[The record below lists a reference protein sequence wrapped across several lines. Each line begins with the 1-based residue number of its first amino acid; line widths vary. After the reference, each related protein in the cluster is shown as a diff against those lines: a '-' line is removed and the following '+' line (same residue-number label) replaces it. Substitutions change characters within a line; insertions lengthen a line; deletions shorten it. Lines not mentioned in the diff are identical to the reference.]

1 MSPLL
6 TGLGPLGWAILDS
19 SPEGIL
25 VADEEGTILY
35 ANEAYTRICRRD
47 GQERVG
53 TNILLT
59 NPHGALA
66 QALRTG
72 RPVYGNK
79 HRPPGSQTD
88 VVAHAFPIYLND
100 KLVGGVVFFQEAGEA
115 LELLEQLARAQESLA
130 ILSTKMESMGK
141 APYTFASIVGRSR
154 CLQEAL
160 ATARKAATTDSTVL
174 LRGESGTGKELFA
187 AAIHNASRRAR
198 QPFVHVNCAAIPDTL
213 LESEFFG
220 YEKGSFTG
228 ATQRKLGTFELA
240 DRGTIFLDEIG
251 DMDLRLQAKV
261 LQVLQSGE
269 FRRVGGT
276 TTIKVNVR
284 VIAATNRNLEQ
295 LMDKGQFRED
305 LYFRLNVV
313 EINVPPLRERKEDIP
328 LLVDHLLEKIGR
340 KIGKRVAGI
349 TEEALVLLEQYCWP
363 GNVRELENVLERALA
378 LAEEGQPVTAAD
390 IFLPRPR
397 QAGQEELI
405 SLAEMERV
413 MIEKALA
420 KFGTSVQG
428 KREAARALG
437 ISLSTLYDK
446 LKRTGKE
453 TTGAPQSA
461 RTFRKSEKPSE

>member
-1 MSPLL
+1 MSKATTLTSPLL
-6 TGLGPLGWAILDS
+6 ASLGPLGRAILDS

-25 VADEEGTILY
+25 IADKEGTILY
-35 ANEAYTRICRRD
+35 ANDAYTKICRRD
-47 GQERVG
+47 GLQLLG
-53 TNILLT
+53 KNILLT
-59 NPHGALA
+59 NPQGALA
-66 QALRTG
+66 EVLRTG
-72 RPVYGNK
+72 QPVFGKKVRPA
-79 HRPPGSQTD
+79 GSQCD
-88 VVAHAFPIYLND
+88 VIAHAFPISLNGRT
-100 KLVGGVVFFQEAGEA
+100 VGGVVFFQEAAEA
-115 LELLEQLARAQESLA
+115 LEILEQLTRARESLA
-130 ILSTKMESMGK
+130 ILTTKMESMGK

-198 QPFVHVNCAAIPDTL
+198 QPFVHVNCAAIPDNL

-220 YEKGSFTG
+220 HEKGSFTG
-228 ATQRKLGTFELA
+228 ASQRKLGTFELA

-276 TTIKVNVR
+276 ATIKVNVR
-284 VIAATNRNLEQ
+284 VIAATNRNLEE
-295 LMDKGQFRED
+295 LMDKGQFRQD

-313 EINVPPLRERKEDIP
+313 EINIPPLRERKEDIP
-328 LLVDHLLEKIGR
+328 LLVDHLLGKIGR

-349 TEEALVLLEQYCWP
+349 SEEALTLLERYCWP

-378 LAEEGQPVTAAD
+378 LVEEGQPVTAGD

-397 QAGQEELI
+397 QAGQEEFMP
-405 SLAEMERV
+405 LAEMERV

-428 KREAARALG
+428 KRE
-437 ISLSTLYDK
+437 
-446 LKRTGKE
+446 
-453 TTGAPQSA
+453 
-461 RTFRKSEKPSE
+461 

>member
-1 MSPLL
+1 
-6 TGLGPLGWAILDS
+6 
-19 SPEGIL
+19 
-25 VADEEGTILY
+25 
-35 ANEAYTRICRRD
+35 
-47 GQERVG
+47 
-53 TNILLT
+53 
-59 NPHGALA
+59 
-66 QALRTG
+66 
-72 RPVYGNK
+72 
-79 HRPPGSQTD
+79 
-88 VVAHAFPIYLND
+88 
-100 KLVGGVVFFQEAGEA
+100 
-115 LELLEQLARAQESLA
+115 
-130 ILSTKMESMGK
+130 
-141 APYTFASIVGRSR
+141 
-154 CLQEAL
+154 
-160 ATARKAATTDSTVL
+160 
-174 LRGESGTGKELFA
+174 GKELFA

-378 LAEEGQPVTAAD
+378 L
-390 IFLPRPR
+390 
-397 QAGQEELI
+397 
-405 SLAEMERV
+405 
-413 MIEKALA
+413 
-420 KFGTSVQG
+420 
-428 KREAARALG
+428 
-437 ISLSTLYDK
+437 
-446 LKRTGKE
+446 
-453 TTGAPQSA
+453 
-461 RTFRKSEKPSE
+461 